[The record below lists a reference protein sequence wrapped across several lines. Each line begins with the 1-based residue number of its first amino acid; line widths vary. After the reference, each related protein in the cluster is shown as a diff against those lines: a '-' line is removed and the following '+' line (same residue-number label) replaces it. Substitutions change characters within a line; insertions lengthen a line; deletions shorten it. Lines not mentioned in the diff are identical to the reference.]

1 MQLIL
6 VVIVIFVPQT
16 VTVFLD
22 KEQAIDLDKVQI
34 EAVSDGYQGNS
45 AEEQKRIEEMFKDA
59 AKADAEAAA
68 KAASE
73 PAK

>member
-1 MQLIL
+1 
-6 VVIVIFVPQT
+6 VPQT

-22 KEQAIDLDKVQI
+22 KEEKIDLDKVQI
-34 EAVSDGYQGNS
+34 EATVDGYQGNS

-59 AKADAEAAA
+59 AKSDAEAAA